1 MLHSERLGDESA
13 HRPSQ
18 YACTLEAQRFNYMRG
33 VVRKLSDVKR
43 LSVIGRAPDPAMIE
57 KDELVGR
64 RESINERRVPVGAR
78 LSEPIQDQKRPALPD
93 STRTNLRA
101 IDLNLG

>member
-33 VVRKLSDVKR
+33 VVRKPSDVER
-43 LSVIGRAPDPAMIE
+43 LSVIGRVPDSAMIQE
-57 KDELVGR
+57 DAFVGR
-64 RESINERRVPVGAR
+64 SESIKECRVPVSAR
-78 LSEPIQDQKRPALPD
+78 CSEPIQDAER
-93 STRTNLRA
+93 RA
-101 IDLNLG
+101 IHYLRLPNL